1 MMEKYTV
8 VVTATIANQPE
19 ALVSAEF
26 DQSTDVNEAISE
38 CIGRLKIFVHVIP
51 EVEQLRIPLVRLRL
65 GENHDDN
72 HDE

>member
-8 VVTATIANQPE
+8 VVTATIAGHPE

-51 EVEQLRIPLVRLRL
+51 EGEQMSIPLVRLRS
-65 GENHDDN
+65 GENDDPN
-72 HDE
+72 DE